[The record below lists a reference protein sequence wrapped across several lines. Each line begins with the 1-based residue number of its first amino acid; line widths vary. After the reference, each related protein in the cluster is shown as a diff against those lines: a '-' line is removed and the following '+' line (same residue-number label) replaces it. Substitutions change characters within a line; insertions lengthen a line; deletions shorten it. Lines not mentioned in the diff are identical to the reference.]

1 MKKSA
6 AIFAVLAMCSSPA
19 LAQTG
24 GFSGPGAAQQP
35 QASQQQGGGFVDGQ
49 QAVTTIAKAKEMSD
63 DSWVTLQGHIEQRV
77 RDDHYTF
84 RDASGTI
91 EVEIDHKYWNGQT
104 ITPQDKVEIQ
114 GEVDKDWND
123 IKIDVKRLL
132 KMN

>member
-6 AIFAVLAMCSSPA
+6 AIVAILALCSAPVF
-19 LAQTG
+19 AQTG
-24 GFSGPGAAQQP
+24 GFSGPGAAQQT
-35 QASQQQGGGFVDGQ
+35 QTTQQGGFVGGQ

-63 DSWVTLQGHIEQRV
+63 NSWVTLQGHIEQRV
-77 RDDHYTF
+77 RGDHYTF

-104 ITPQDKVEIQ
+104 ITPQDQVEIQ
-114 GEVDKDWND
+114 GEVDKDWSTT
-123 IKIDVKRLL
+123 KIDVKRLH